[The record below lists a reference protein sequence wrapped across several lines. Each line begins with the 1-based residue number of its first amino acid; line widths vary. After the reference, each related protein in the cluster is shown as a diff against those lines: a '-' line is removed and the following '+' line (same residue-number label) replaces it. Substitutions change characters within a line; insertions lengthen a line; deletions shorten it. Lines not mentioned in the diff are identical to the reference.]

1 MCGIVGY
8 VGGRQAG
15 PIILEG
21 LSLLEY
27 RGYDSAGIAILGD
40 DGGLRVVK
48 DAGKL
53 ERLVASLN
61 GSMPSGTIGMGHTRW
76 ATHGR
81 ATQVNAHPHTDV
93 DGDVTVIHNGI
104 VENYRELR
112 LELSQRGHSFLSET
126 DTEVIPHLIS
136 EFLEQ
141 GEDLEAATRKAMLK
155 IEGAAAVL
163 AIHRQEPGVIV
174 AARLANAGGVVV
186 GYGDDEMYIASDLP
200 AVVSHTDRVAFLED
214 GDMARITRT
223 GATYSRISGETLD
236 RQPQTLTA
244 GSFVA
249 GKGAYPDYMA
259 KEVSEQP
266 EAVLNTLRG
275 AVEFDPPAVNLPDVR
290 LDHAAI
296 TGLTRVVLVGMGTS
310 FNAASIGRAYIERLA
325 GLPAETDNASEFRY
339 RHPIVDKSTLVVA
352 LTQSGES
359 VDTLAAM
366 HEARIRGARLIAICN
381 TPGAQATRVADGT
394 VYMRCGPE
402 VAVASTK
409 TYVGSLAALYLLAC
423 HLGHKRG
430 FLSDDALS
438 QALSDLARMP
448 HLVGEALKTDAA
460 IADVAQRYAACEHF
474 LFLGRGLQYPMAME
488 GALKLKEVSYIHAEG
503 YAAAEMKHG
512 PIALIDERMPVV
524 VISVRDEN
532 YSKILSNVEEVRAR
546 DGIVIAIATRGD
558 EAAAEVARDVL
569 YVPDAPALLQPLV
582 TAIPMQ
588 LLAYHIARARG
599 CDVDQPRNLAKVVT
613 VE

>member
-8 VGGRQAG
+8 VGGQQAG

-40 DGGLRVVK
+40 DGELRVVK

-53 ERLVASLN
+53 ERLAASLN
-61 GSMPSGTIGMGHTRW
+61 GSMPAGTVGMGHTRW

-81 ATQVNAHPHTDV
+81 ATQVNAHPHTDL

-112 LELSQRGHSFLSET
+112 LELSQRGHSFLSDT

-141 GEDLEAATRKAMLK
+141 GQDLEAATRKAMLK
-155 IEGAAAVL
+155 VEGAAAVL
-163 AIHRQEPGVIV
+163 AIRRQEPGVIV
-174 AARLANAGGVVV
+174 AARLANAGGVVI
-186 GYGDDEMYIASDLP
+186 GYGDGEMYIASDLP

-214 GDMARITRT
+214 GDMARVTSS
-223 GATYSRISGETLD
+223 GATYSRISGGPLNRE
-236 RQPQTLTA
+236 PQTLTA

-249 GKGAYPDYMA
+249 GKGAYADYMA
-259 KEVSEQP
+259 KEISEQP

-275 AVEFDPPAVNLPDVR
+275 AVEFDPPSVTLPDVH
-290 LDHAAI
+290 LDNFAI
-296 TGLTRVVLVGMGTS
+296 AGLTRVVLVGMGTS
-310 FNAASIGRAYIERLA
+310 FNAASIGRSYIERLA

-339 RHPIVDKSTLVVA
+339 RHPIVDQSTLVVA

-366 HEARIRGARLIAICN
+366 HEARIRGARLIVICN
-381 TPGAQATRVADGT
+381 TPGAQATRMGDGT

-423 HLGHKRG
+423 YLGHRRRY
-430 FLSDDALS
+430 LSDNALS
-438 QALSDLARMP
+438 QALNDLARMP
-448 HLVGEALKTDAA
+448 HLVGEALKME
-460 IADVAQRYAACEHF
+460 ADITSVAERYADCEHF

-512 PIALIDERMPVV
+512 PIALIDESMPVV
-524 VISVRDEN
+524 AISVRDEN
-532 YSKILSNVEEVRAR
+532 YSKMLNNVEEVRAR
-546 DGIVIAIATRGD
+546 DGIVIAIATSGD
-558 EAAAEVARDVL
+558 EAAAEKSRDVL
-569 YVPDAPALLQPLV
+569 YVPDAPDLLQPLV